1 MNTIKIWNNKASDK
15 QLRDISARIEEG
27 EVCIIPTD
35 TRYAIVGNALDS
47 KVVDRIC
54 RIKGI
59 NPEKTNLSI
68 LCSDISMAAEYA
80 RIDNAGFRL
89 LKTNVPGPFTWLFK
103 TVSTLPRAFKGRKT
117 VGIRIADNEF
127 CHDLISTLGKPLI
140 TTSVEHEDEDYTINP
155 GLIAEAYEGAVDL
168 MVEGE
173 EGITDE
179 STIVDC
185 TSSEPEIV
193 RQGLGV
199 L

>member
-89 LKTNVPGPFTWLFK
+89 LKTHVPGPFTWLFK